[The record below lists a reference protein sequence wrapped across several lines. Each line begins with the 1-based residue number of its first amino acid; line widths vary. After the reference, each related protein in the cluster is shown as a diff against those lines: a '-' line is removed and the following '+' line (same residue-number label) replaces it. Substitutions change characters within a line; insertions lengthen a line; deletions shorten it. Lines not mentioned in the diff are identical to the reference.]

1 MEKSSKYSVLIVDDE
16 ISNIITLS
24 DILDQE
30 YDVSAI
36 RDSREVIETAKA
48 DLPDVI
54 LLDIIMPDMDGYEVI
69 KALKQSKTT
78 KEIPVIFITGLD
90 DLKAEEKGLALGAA
104 DYIAK
109 PFHAPIVKLRVK
121 NQVKIL
127 DQLRTIERLSM
138 HDQLTGL
145 PNRRSFEVR
154 MGYEWGRAQREKTP
168 LSLLMIDID
177 NFKIY
182 NDSYGHQQ
190 GDLALV
196 SVAKAF
202 SQALKRPGDFAV
214 RWGGEEFIILLP
226 NTEPDGATE
235 VAENVRSSVE
245 NTVVPGKRMS
255 KVTVSVGVHTWIHTQ
270 ESTIDELITSADTAL
285 YEAKNQG
292 RNRICRFIRKE

>member
-1 MEKSSKYSVLIVDDE
+1 MEKSSKYSVLIIDDE

-24 DILDQE
+24 DILEQE
-30 YDVSAI
+30 YDVSAL
-36 RDSREVIETAKA
+36 RDSRDAAETVKS
-48 DLPDVI
+48 DLPDVV
-54 LLDIIMPDMDGYEVI
+54 LLDIIMPEMNGFEVI
-69 KALKQSKTT
+69 ETLKQSKATRD
-78 KEIPVIFITGLD
+78 IPVIFITGLD

-104 DYIAK
+104 DYITK

-121 NQVKIL
+121 NQVKML

-145 PNRRSFEVR
+145 PNRRNFESR
-154 MGYEWGRAQREKTP
+154 MNQEWSRAQREQTP

-190 GDLALV
+190 GDTALMTA
-196 SVAKAF
+196 AKAF
-202 SQALKRPGDFAV
+202 KQALKRPGDFAV

-226 NTEPDGATE
+226 NTDSNGAME
-235 VAENVRSSVE
+235 VAEQVRKSVE
-245 NTVVPGKRMS
+245 EVVIPGKRMS
-255 KVTVSVGVHTWIHTQ
+255 KVTVSVGVHTWIPGQ
-270 ESTIDELITSADTAL
+270 ESTIDELITNADTAL

-292 RNRICRFIRKE
+292 RNRVCKYE

>member
-1 MEKSSKYSVLIVDDE
+1 MEKLSKYSVLIVDDE

-24 DILDQE
+24 DILEHE
-30 YDVSAI
+30 YDVSAL
-36 RDSREVIETAKA
+36 RDSREVLETVKT
-48 DLPDVI
+48 DLPDVV
-54 LLDIIMPDMDGYEVI
+54 LLDIIMPEMDGYEVI
-69 KALKQSKTT
+69 EALKQTNAVR
-78 KEIPVIFITGLD
+78 EIPIIFITGLD

-104 DYIAK
+104 DYITK

-145 PNRRSFEVR
+145 PNRHNFETR
-154 MGYEWGRAQREKTP
+154 MSYEWNRAQREKTP

-190 GDLALV
+190 GDNALV
-196 SVAKAF
+196 CVAKVF
-202 SQALKRPGDFAV
+202 NQTLKRSGDFAV

-226 NTEPDGATE
+226 NTESSGALD
-235 VAENVRSSVE
+235 VAEDIRKSVE
-245 NTVVPGKRMS
+245 NTVVPGKQMT
-255 KVTVSVGVHTWIHTQ
+255 KVTVSVGVHTWTHNQ
-270 ESTIDELITSADTAL
+270 DSTIDELISNADAAL

-292 RNRICRFIRKE
+292 RNRSCQV